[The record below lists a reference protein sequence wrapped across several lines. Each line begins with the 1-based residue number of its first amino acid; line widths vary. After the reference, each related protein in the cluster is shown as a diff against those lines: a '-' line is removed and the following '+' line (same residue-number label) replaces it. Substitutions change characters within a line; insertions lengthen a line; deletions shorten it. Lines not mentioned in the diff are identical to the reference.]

1 MIMIRKY
8 STKSDR
14 IAMDTFEQALE
25 RARAERESTKPLQP
39 GINNRTGQP
48 YQYWDYIHAL
58 TAFNWAPENTG
69 TYAFLKLQDMRRCL
83 DPDNAQW
90 NRVAPDYFK
99 LS

>member
-1 MIMIRKY
+1 MIRRY

-14 IAMDTFEQALE
+14 IAMGTFEQALE

-39 GINNRTGQP
+39 GIDNRTGKP
-48 YQYWDYIHAL
+48 YDPWDYFHAL
-58 TAFNWAPENTG
+58 QSFRWAPENTG

-90 NRVAPDYFK
+90 NSVAPDYFK
-99 LS
+99 LT

>member
-1 MIMIRKY
+1 MIRRY

-25 RARAERESTKPLQP
+25 RVRAERESTKPLQP
-39 GINNRTGQP
+39 GIDNRTGKP

-58 TAFNWAPENTG
+58 TAFNWTPENTN

-99 LS
+99 LT

>member
-1 MIMIRKY
+1 MIRRY

-14 IAMDTFEQALE
+14 IAMGTFEQALE

-39 GINNRTGQP
+39 GIDNRTGKP

-58 TAFNWAPENTG
+58 MAFNWAPENTG

-83 DPDNAQW
+83 DPDNAEW
-90 NRVAPDYFK
+90 NSVAPDYFK
-99 LS
+99 LT

>member
-1 MIMIRKY
+1 MIRRY

-25 RARAERESTKPLQP
+25 RVRAERESTKPLQP
-39 GINNRTGQP
+39 GIDNRTGKP
-48 YQYWDYIHAL
+48 YDPWDYFHAL
-58 TAFNWAPENTG
+58 QSFRWAPENIG

-90 NRVAPDYFK
+90 NSVAPDYFK
-99 LS
+99 LT